1 MKEITIF
8 SPVEVSAITP
18 FDCVH
23 CGGLG
28 YVLINHFR
36 KKCVYCEGRGI
47 ITKIGTLPKIK
58 ELRLKRKMID
68 DSLKSVRFEYK
79 KNQETIVFLRKRN
92 REIRK
97 QIGLKLK
104 EREKFE

>member
-1 MKEITIF
+1 MSITKF
-8 SPVEVSAITP
+8 APTEATAITP
-18 FDCVH
+18 FDCH
-23 CGGLG
+23 SCNGLG
-28 YVLINHFR
+28 YLLIDHKR
-36 KKCVYCEGRGI
+36 YKCSSCEGRGI

-68 DSLKSVRFEYK
+68 DSLKNVRFEYK

-97 QIGLKLK
+97 QIGLKLR
-104 EREKFE
+104 EREKI